1 MAKQKGFK
9 TIADNRK
16 AFHEYTIMER
26 FEAGIALSG
35 TEVKSL
41 RAGRVNLS
49 DSYAQV
55 KQGELFV
62 IGMHISPYE
71 QGNRFNLDPMRER
84 KLLMHKREI
93 NKLYGQVKQEGLTL
107 VPTRLYFKDGRV
119 KLEIALAKGKKDYD
133 KRQSEIKKSAERE
146 IAKRLKNHA

>member
-1 MAKQKGFK
+1 MARQKGFK
-9 TIADNRK
+9 TIADNRR
-16 AFHEYTIMER
+16 AFHEYHILDR

-55 KQGELFV
+55 KNGEIFV

-71 QGNRFNLDPMRER
+71 QGNRFNLDPIRNR

-93 NKLYGQVKQEGLTL
+93 NKLYGQTKQNGLTL

-133 KRQSEIKKSAERE
+133 KRQSEIKKSADRE
-146 IAKRLKNHA
+146 IAQRLKSHG

>member
-1 MAKQKGFK
+1 MARQKGFK

-16 AFHEYTIMER
+16 AFHEYHILDR

-55 KQGELFV
+55 KNGEIFV

-71 QGNRFNLDPMRER
+71 QGNRFNLDPIRNR

-93 NKLYGQVKQEGLTL
+93 NKLYGQTKQNGLTL

-133 KRQSEIKKSAERE
+133 KRQSEIKKSADRE
-146 IAKRLKNHA
+146 IAQRLKSHG

>member
-16 AFHEYTIMER
+16 AFHEYHVMER

-55 KQGELFV
+55 KSGEIYV

-71 QGNRFNLDPMRER
+71 QGNRFNLDPVRNR

-93 NKLYGQVKQEGLTL
+93 NKLYGQTKQEGLTL

-133 KRQSEIKKSAERE
+133 KRQTEIKKSADRE
-146 IAKRLKNHA
+146 IAQRLKSHG

>member
-1 MAKQKGFK
+1 MARQKGFK

-16 AFHEYTIMER
+16 AFHEYHILDR

-55 KQGELFV
+55 KNGEIFV

-71 QGNRFNLDPMRER
+71 QGNRFNLDPIRNR
-84 KLLMHKREI
+84 KLLMHK
-93 NKLYGQVKQEGLTL
+93 
-107 VPTRLYFKDGRV
+107 
-119 KLEIALAKGKKDYD
+119 
-133 KRQSEIKKSAERE
+133 
-146 IAKRLKNHA
+146 